1 MNPPVQIAIF
11 VASLNLNIPQL
22 LFKKMK
28 NFVRQLISSALD
40 HAKKNGDLELSVMSE
55 IVVEKPKEE
64 KFGDFSTSLAMGLA
78 KSERKKPYEIAEIL
92 SRHLLCNEDNIASV
106 KIAGPGFLNLT
117 MKPAFFLKRLL
128 KVAEQADRYGSSNA
142 GQGKKVLLEFV
153 SANPTGP
160 LHVGHGRGAAVGD
173 MLGRLLD
180 KAGYNVS
187 TEYYINDVGN
197 QMNTLGRSTWFR
209 YLELQDK
216 GNAFPS
222 DYYQGEYIKDIARD
236 IYAQHG
242 NEFLDK
248 EEEQVLPFFREYA
261 SNSVLNGI
269 KEDLSNFGVIFDQWF
284 SEKKLYDQQLVDATV
299 NWLRKEKHIYDKEG
313 AVWLRS
319 SALNDEKDRVLI
331 KQSGEKTYFCSD
343 IAYHKNKIDRG
354 FEWIVDLWG
363 ADHHGYVPRM
373 KSALQAM
380 GYDENVFKVMLV
392 QFVSLKRGGEKVSM
406 STRSGE
412 FETLADVIKEVGI
425 DATRFFFLM
434 RSSDTHL
441 DFDLELAKKESPENP
456 VFYIQYAHA
465 RICSIFRIATEQGI
479 KLLDSVDIDLSP
491 LQNKEEFVMIKKI
504 LAFTEI
510 VEKSAELLEV
520 HRIAFYLQ
528 DLVGT
533 FHRYYSRNRIVS
545 EDKALS
551 CARLFLMNCLRVTIR
566 NGLSI
571 MGVSAP
577 ERM

>member
-1 MNPPVQIAIF
+1 
-11 VASLNLNIPQL
+11 
-22 LFKKMK
+22 MK
-28 NFVRQLISSALD
+28 SFVRQLISSAID

-55 IVVEKPKEE
+55 IVVEKPKEG

-92 SRHLLCNEDNIASV
+92 SRHLQCNEDNIPTV

-117 MKPAFFLKRLL
+117 MKPSFFLKRLL
-128 KVAEQADRYGSSNA
+128 KVAEQSDQYGSSNA

-173 MLGRLLD
+173 MLGRLLN

-197 QMNTLGRSTWFR
+197 QINTLGRSTWSR
-209 YLELQDK
+209 YLELQDT

-261 SNSVLNGI
+261 RNSVLNGI
-269 KEDLSNFGVIFDQWF
+269 KEDLATFGVIFDQWF
-284 SEKKLYDQQLVDATV
+284 SEKKLYDQQLVDAAV

-491 LQNKEEFVMIKKI
+491 LKNKEEFVMIKKI
-504 LAFTEI
+504 LAFTET

-545 EDKALS
+545 EDKVLS

>member
-1 MNPPVQIAIF
+1 
-11 VASLNLNIPQL
+11 
-22 LFKKMK
+22 MK
-28 NFVRQLISSALD
+28 HFVRKLINSALD
-40 HAKKNGDLELSVMSE
+40 RAKNNGDLELSVMPE
-55 IVVEKPKEE
+55 VVVEKPKEE
-64 KFGDFSTSLAMGLA
+64 KFGDFSTSVAMGLS
-78 KSERKKPYEIAEIL
+78 KSERRKPYEVAEIL
-92 SRHLLCNEDNIASV
+92 SRHLQSIEENIASV

-117 MKPAFFLKRLL
+117 MKPIFFLERLV
-128 KVAEQADRYGSSNA
+128 KVSEQGDQYGSSNA

-180 KAGYNVS
+180 KAGYDVS

-197 QMNTLGRSTWFR
+197 QMNTLGRSTWAR
-209 YLELQDK
+209 YLELQGK
-216 GNAFPS
+216 ANEFPA
-222 DYYQGEYIKDIARD
+222 DYYQGDYIKGIARD
-236 IYAQHG
+236 IKNKHG
-242 NEFLDK
+242 DEFLNETED
-248 EEEQVLPFFREYA
+248 QVLPFFREYA
-261 SNSVLNGI
+261 LASVLDGI
-269 KEDLSNFGVIFDQWF
+269 KKDLSDFDVSFDRWF
-284 SEKKLYDQQLVDATV
+284 SEKDLYDQKLVDTAV
-299 NWLRKEKHIYDKEG
+299 NWLREEKHVYDKDG
-313 AVWLRS
+313 AVWLES
-319 SALNDEKDRVLI
+319 SKFKDEKDRVLI

-373 KSALQAM
+373 ESALKAM
-380 GYDENVFKVMLV
+380 GYDESVFKVMLI

-412 FETLADVIKEVGI
+412 FETLADVIKDVGL

-441 DFDLELAKKESPENP
+441 DFDLELAKKESADNP

-465 RICSIFRIATEQGI
+465 RICSIFRKATENRI
-479 KLLDSVDIDLSP
+479 KLLDSADIDLSP
-491 LQNKEEFVMIKKI
+491 LKNEEEFVMIKKI
-504 LAFTEI
+504 LTFGEI

-545 EDKALS
+545 DDHALS
-551 CARLFLMNCLRVTIR
+551 SARLFLMNCLRITIR
-566 NGLSI
+566 NGLSV

-577 ERM
+577 DRM

>member
-1 MNPPVQIAIF
+1 
-11 VASLNLNIPQL
+11 
-22 LFKKMK
+22 MK
-28 NFVRQLISSALD
+28 TFVRQLISSALD

-92 SRHLLCNEDNIASV
+92 SRYLQCNEDNIASV

-117 MKPAFFLKRLL
+117 MKPSFFLKRLL
-128 KVAEQADRYGSSNA
+128 KVAEQADQYGSSNA

-197 QMNTLGRSTWFR
+197 QMNTLGRSTWSR

-261 SNSVLNGI
+261 CNSVLNGI
-269 KEDLSNFGVIFDQWF
+269 KEDLAKFGVIFDQWF
-284 SEKKLYDQQLVDATV
+284 SEKKLYDQQLVDAAV

-465 RICSIFRIATEQGI
+465 RICSIFRTATEQGI

-491 LQNKEEFVMIKKI
+491 LKNKEEFVMIKKI
-504 LAFTEI
+504 LAFTET

-545 EDKALS
+545 EDHALS
-551 CARLFLMNCLRVTIR
+551 FARLFLMNCLRVTIR

>member
-1 MNPPVQIAIF
+1 
-11 VASLNLNIPQL
+11 
-22 LFKKMK
+22 MK
-28 NFVRQLISSALD
+28 SFVRQLISSALD

-117 MKPAFFLKRLL
+117 MKPSFFLKRLL
-128 KVAEQADRYGSSNA
+128 KVAEQADGYGSSNA

-197 QMNTLGRSTWFR
+197 QMNTLGRSTWAR
-209 YLELQDK
+209 YLELQGREND
-216 GNAFPS
+216 FPS

-236 IYAQHG
+236 IHEKHG
-242 NEFLDK
+242 SEFLHK
-248 EEEQVLPFFREYA
+248 TEGEILPFFREY
-261 SNSVLNGI
+261 SLNSILNGI
-269 KEDLSNFGVIFDQWF
+269 KEDLTNFGVSFDQWF
-284 SEKKLYDQQLVDATV
+284 SEKKLYDYQLVDTAV
-299 NWLRKEKHIYDKEG
+299 NWLREEKHIYDKEG
-313 AVWLRS
+313 AVWLKS
-319 SALNDEKDRVLI
+319 SEFNDDKDRVLI

-392 QFVSLKRGGEKVSM
+392 QFVSLKRDGEKVFM

-412 FETLADVIKEVGI
+412 FETLADVIKEVGV

-434 RSSDTHL
+434 RSSDSHL
-441 DFDLELAKKESPENP
+441 DFDLELAKKASADNP

-465 RICSIFRIATEQGI
+465 RICSIFRTATEQGI

-491 LQNKEEFVMIKKI
+491 LKNEEEFVMIKKI
-504 LAFTEI
+504 LSFTEI
-510 VEKSAELLEV
+510 IEKSAELLEV
-520 HRIAFYLQ
+520 HRVPFYLQ

-545 EDKALS
+545 DDHALS
-551 CARLFLMNCLRVTIR
+551 FARLFLMNCLRVTIC

-571 MGVSAP
+571 MGVSSP

>member
-1 MNPPVQIAIF
+1 
-11 VASLNLNIPQL
+11 
-22 LFKKMK
+22 MK
-28 NFVRQLISSALD
+28 HFVRKLINSALD
-40 HAKKNGDLELSVMSE
+40 RAKNNGDLELSVMPE
-55 IVVEKPKEE
+55 VVVEKPKEE
-64 KFGDFSTSLAMGLA
+64 KFGDFSTSVAMGLS
-78 KSERKKPYEIAEIL
+78 KSERRKPYEVAEIL
-92 SRHLLCNEDNIASV
+92 SRHLQSSEENIASV

-117 MKPAFFLKRLL
+117 MKPIFFLERLV
-128 KVAEQADRYGSSNA
+128 KVSEQGDQYGSSNA

-180 KAGYNVS
+180 KAGYDVS

-197 QMNTLGRSTWFR
+197 QMNTLGRSTWAR
-209 YLELQDK
+209 YLELQGK
-216 GNAFPS
+216 ANEFPA
-222 DYYQGEYIKDIARD
+222 DYYQGDYIKGIARD
-236 IYAQHG
+236 IKNKHG
-242 NEFLDK
+242 DEFLNETED
-248 EEEQVLPFFREYA
+248 QVLPFFREYA
-261 SNSVLNGI
+261 LASVLDGI
-269 KEDLSNFGVIFDQWF
+269 KKDLSDFDVSFDRWF
-284 SEKKLYDQQLVDATV
+284 SEKDLYDQKLVDTAV
-299 NWLRKEKHIYDKEG
+299 NWLREEKHVYDKDG
-313 AVWLRS
+313 AVWLES
-319 SALNDEKDRVLI
+319 SKFKDEKDRVLI

-373 KSALQAM
+373 ESALKAM
-380 GYDENVFKVMLV
+380 GYDESVFKVMLI

-412 FETLADVIKEVGI
+412 FETLADVIKDVGL

-441 DFDLELAKKESPENP
+441 DFDLELAKKESADNP

-465 RICSIFRIATEQGI
+465 RICSIFRKATENRI
-479 KLLDSVDIDLSP
+479 KLLDSADIDLSP
-491 LQNKEEFVMIKKI
+491 LKNEEEFVMIKKI
-504 LAFTEI
+504 LTFGEI

-545 EDKALS
+545 EDHALS
-551 CARLFLMNCLRVTIR
+551 SARLFLMNCLRITIR
-566 NGLSI
+566 NGLSV

-577 ERM
+577 DRM

>member
-1 MNPPVQIAIF
+1 M
-11 VASLNLNIPQL
+11 
-22 LFKKMK
+22 KK
-28 NFVRQLISSALD
+28 FVRKLIKSALNN
-40 HAKKNGDLELSVMSE
+40 AKNDGDLELSIMPE

-64 KFGDFSTSLAMGLA
+64 KFGDFSTSLAMGLS
-78 KSERKKPYEIAEIL
+78 KSERRKPYEVAEIL
-92 SRHLLCNEDNIASV
+92 SRHLQSSEEYIASV
-106 KIAGPGFLNLT
+106 TIAGPGFLNLI
-117 MKPAFFLKRLL
+117 MKPIFFLERLV
-128 KVAEQADRYGSSNA
+128 KVAEQGDQYGSSNA

-180 KAGYNVS
+180 KAGYDVS

-197 QMNTLGRSTWFR
+197 QMNTLGRSTWAR
-209 YLELQDK
+209 YLELQGK
-216 GNAFPS
+216 INEFPA
-222 DYYQGEYIKDIARD
+222 DYYQGDYIKDIARD
-236 IYAQHG
+236 IKNKHG
-242 NEFLDK
+242 NEFLNK
-248 EEEQVLPFFREYA
+248 TEEQVLSFFREYA
-261 SNSVLNGI
+261 LGSVLDGI
-269 KEDLSNFGVIFDQWF
+269 KKDLSDFDVSFDRWF
-284 SEKKLYDQQLVDATV
+284 SEKNLYDQKLVDTSV
-299 NWLRKEKHIYDKEG
+299 NWLREEKHVYDKDG
-313 AVWLRS
+313 AVWLKS
-319 SALNDEKDRVLI
+319 SKFNDEKDRVLI

-373 KSALQAM
+373 KSALKAM
-380 GYDENVFKVMLV
+380 GYDESVFKVMLI

-412 FETLADVIKEVGI
+412 FETLAEVIKDVGL

-441 DFDLELAKKESPENP
+441 DFDLELAKKESADNP

-465 RICSIFRIATEQGI
+465 RICSIFRKATENGI
-479 KLLDSVDIDLSP
+479 KLLDSADIDLSP
-491 LQNKEEFVMIKKI
+491 LKNEEEFIMIKKI
-504 LAFTEI
+504 LSFGETI
-510 VEKSAELLEV
+510 EKSAELLEV
-520 HRIAFYLQ
+520 HRIAFYLK

-545 EDKALS
+545 DDHALS
-551 CARLFLMNCLRVTIR
+551 SARLFLMNCLRITIR
-566 NGLSI
+566 NGLSV

-577 ERM
+577 DRM

>member
-1 MNPPVQIAIF
+1 
-11 VASLNLNIPQL
+11 
-22 LFKKMK
+22 MK
-28 NFVRQLISSALD
+28 HFVRKLINSALD
-40 HAKKNGDLELSVMSE
+40 RAKNNGDLELSVMPE

-78 KSERKKPYEIAEIL
+78 KSERRKPYEVAEIL
-92 SRHLLCNEDNIASV
+92 SSHLQSSEENIASV

-117 MKPAFFLKRLL
+117 MKPIFFLERLV
-128 KVAEQADRYGSSNA
+128 KVAEQGDQYGSSNA

-180 KAGYNVS
+180 KAGYDVS

-197 QMNTLGRSTWFR
+197 QMNTLGRSTWAR
-209 YLELQDK
+209 YLELQGKVND
-216 GNAFPS
+216 FPA
-222 DYYQGEYIKDIARD
+222 DYYQGDYIKGIARD
-236 IYAQHG
+236 IKNKHG
-242 NEFLDK
+242 NDFLNKTED
-248 EEEQVLPFFREYA
+248 QVLPFFREYA
-261 SNSVLNGI
+261 LGSVLDGI
-269 KEDLSNFGVIFDQWF
+269 KKDLSDFDVSFDRWF
-284 SEKKLYDQQLVDATV
+284 SEKNLYDQKLVDTSV
-299 NWLRKEKHIYDKEG
+299 SWLRQEKHVYDKDG
-313 AVWLRS
+313 AVWLKS
-319 SALNDEKDRVLI
+319 SKFNDEKDRVLI

-373 KSALQAM
+373 KSALKAM
-380 GYDENVFKVMLV
+380 GYDESVFKVMLI

-412 FETLADVIKEVGI
+412 FETLADVIKDVGL

-441 DFDLELAKKESPENP
+441 DFDLELAKKESADNP

-465 RICSIFRIATEQGI
+465 RICSIFRKATENGI
-479 KLLDSVDIDLSP
+479 KLLDSADIDLSP
-491 LQNKEEFVMIKKI
+491 LKNEEEFIMIKKI
-504 LAFTEI
+504 LTFGETI
-510 VEKSAELLEV
+510 EKSAELLEV

-545 EDKALS
+545 DDHALS
-551 CARLFLMNCLRVTIR
+551 SARLFLMNCLRITIR
-566 NGLSI
+566 NGLSV

-577 ERM
+577 DRM

>member
-28 NFVRQLISSALD
+28 NFVRQLISNALD

-197 QMNTLGRSTWFR
+197 QMNTLGRSTWSR

-319 SALNDEKDRVLI
+319 SAHNDEKDRVLI

-354 FEWIVDLWG
+354 FEWIIDLWG